1 MNLPGPPFL
10 RWLLLGEI
18 LSHADFID
26 RQDAFVDDQWKM
38 VRIEEANGARIRKLT
53 SIGSGEVFAAGFV
66 IMQAPGG
73 TYRIRY
79 DVIVAVT
86 KDDFVV
92 LNADV
97 QRDPDGE
104 IGRISRADVTGV
116 RMLDEAGNPIAMTQ
130 ARDVL
135 ELDEPEHSYVVAL
148 DRRIEGGTEAH
159 AFVFRSLSVADEAR
173 RDFERNL
180 ATTA

>member
-1 MNLPGPPFL
+1 VDFDFVGDLT
-10 RWLLLGEI
+10 WLMLDGVMPLMAWAPDS
-18 LSHADFID
+18 L
-26 RQDAFVDDQWKM
+26 DAFVDDQRSM
-38 VRIEEANGARIRKLT
+38 VRIEEAKEARIRKLT
-53 SIGSGEVFAAGFV
+53 SIGSGEVFPAGFV

-73 TYRIRY
+73 RHRIRY

-86 KDDFVV
+86 EHDFVV

-97 QRDPDGE
+97 QHDPDGE
-104 IGRISRADVTGV
+104 IGRIRRADVTGV
-116 RMLDEAGNPIAMTQ
+116 RMLDEAGNPISMTQ

-148 DRRIEGGTEAH
+148 DGRVEEAEAN

-180 ATTA
+180 AKTA